1 MIDPT
6 SVLAVALGAVGA
18 ALFLVSRRHAER
30 VARLEQD
37 LESAE
42 TRNRQ
47 IENDARRF
55 REEAAAVEARL
66 RDEAAALEQRLR
78 DDAAALERR
87 LREREDALTRTEAER
102 DAHDRSRKE
111 LEARIT
117 AIHAEKLA
125 LEAARTRLAESVS
138 GLERR
143 LSDLGGEKDDLERR
157 TRGFQGEWDRQI
169 STLEEEIQT
178 VVRQLGEFRK
188 GTRLPLPPRD

>member
-6 SVLAVALGAVGA
+6 SILAVALGAVGA

-37 LESAE
+37 LEGAE

-55 REEAAAVEARL
+55 REEAAATEVRL
-66 RDEAAALEQRLR
+66 RDEAQALEQRLR
-78 DDAAALERR
+78 EEAASLERR
-87 LREREDALTRTEAER
+87 LREREDALARTEAER

-143 LSDLGGEKDDLERR
+143 LTDLGSEKEDLERR

-178 VVRQLGEFRK
+178 VARQLGEFRK